1 MSGLNHVTDNSKS
14 AVTQL
19 LSELQSGKSGAA
31 DQLLPLVYHELRRIA
46 GSYMRRERS
55 NHTLQATAL
64 VHEAYLQ
71 LVDQTRVD
79 WKNRAHFFGVAA
91 QLMRRILV
99 EHARAHHA
107 QKRGGSANKLSLEEA
122 INYFPQKEM
131 TLVALD
137 DSLKELEKLDPR
149 QSKIVELRFF
159 GGLTTDEVSEVMGI
173 STATIEREWRSA
185 RAWLH
190 TQLSDLKDTKDSA
203 GA

>member
-1 MSGLNHVTDNSKS
+1 MPETPAQQH

-19 LSELQSGKSGAA
+19 LSDLQRGKAGAA
-31 DQLLPLVYHELRRIA
+31 DELLPLVYQELRKIA
-46 GSYMRRERS
+46 GAYMRRERV

-107 QKRGGSANKLSLEEA
+107 QKRGGDANKVSLEEV

-137 DSLKELEKLDPR
+137 DSLTELERMDAR
-149 QSKIVELRFF
+149 QSRIVELRFF
-159 GGLTTDEVSEVMGI
+159 GGLTTEEVAEVIGI
-173 STATIEREWRSA
+173 STATVEREWRSA

-190 TQLSDLKDTKDSA
+190 SQLSGLKHRPQL
-203 GA
+203 

>member
-1 MSGLNHVTDNSKS
+1 VSDPSTSKH

-19 LSELQSGKSGAA
+19 LSEMQSGKTGAA
-31 DQLLPLVYHELRRIA
+31 DELLPMVYQELRRIA
-46 GSYMRRERS
+46 GSYMRRERAD
-55 NHTLQATAL
+55 HTQQATAL

-99 EHARAHHA
+99 EHARSHHA
-107 QKRGGSANKLSLEEA
+107 QKRGGDASKLALEEV

-131 TLVALD
+131 TLVSLD
-137 DSLKELEKLDPR
+137 DALHELERMDPR
-149 QSKIVELRFF
+149 QSRIVELRFF
-159 GGLTTDEVSEVMGI
+159 GGLTTEEVSEVMGI
-173 STATIEREWRSA
+173 STATIEREWRAA

-190 TQLSDLKDTKDSA
+190 SQLTDLRKSPNA
-203 GA
+203 

>member
-1 MSGLNHVTDNSKS
+1 MVRFDPSELPAVSEQTSKHE
-14 AVTQL
+14 VTQL
-19 LSELQSGKSGAA
+19 LSDLQNGRTGAA
-31 DQLLPLVYHELRRIA
+31 NDLLPLVYNELRRIA
-46 GSYMRRERS
+46 GAYMRRERS

-107 QKRGGSANKLSLEEA
+107 QKRGGDASKLSLEEA

-137 DSLKELEKLDPR
+137 DALKQLEELDPR
-149 QSKIVELRFF
+149 QSRIVELRFF
-159 GGLTTDEVSEVMGI
+159 GGLTTEEVAEVIGI
-173 STATIEREWRSA
+173 STATVEREWRSA

-190 TQLSDLKDTKDSA
+190 SQLAEIK
-203 GA
+203 

>member
-1 MSGLNHVTDNSKS
+1 VSDPSTSKH

-19 LSELQSGKSGAA
+19 LSEMQSGKTGAA
-31 DQLLPLVYHELRRIA
+31 DELLPMVYQELRRIA
-46 GSYMRRERS
+46 GSYMRRERAD
-55 NHTLQATAL
+55 HTLQATAL

-99 EHARAHHA
+99 EHARSHHA
-107 QKRGGSANKLSLEEA
+107 QKRGGDASKLALEEV

-131 TLVALD
+131 TLVSLD
-137 DSLKELEKLDPR
+137 DALHELERMDPR
-149 QSKIVELRFF
+149 QSRIVELRFF
-159 GGLTTDEVSEVMGI
+159 GGLTTEEVSEVMGI
-173 STATIEREWRSA
+173 STATIEREWRAA

-190 TQLSDLKDTKDSA
+190 SQLSDLKKSPNA
-203 GA
+203 